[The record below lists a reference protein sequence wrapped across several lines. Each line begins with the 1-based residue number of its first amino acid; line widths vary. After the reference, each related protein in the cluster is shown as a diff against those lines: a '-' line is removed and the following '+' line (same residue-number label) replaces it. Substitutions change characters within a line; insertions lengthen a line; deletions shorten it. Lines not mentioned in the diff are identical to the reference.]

1 MRPLLFL
8 LLLPLSLAGQAPR
21 FSLDGGW
28 YDQPVTLMLEAEG
41 HTIYYTLNGATP
53 RPGGAVYRGPL
64 TLNSTTVVRAIACTG
79 GRCTSEQSH
88 TYFIGEPR
96 SAFPTLSVSV
106 SPDALFN
113 PEYGLYREGWMAS
126 RDSWKRPG
134 ANFWS
139 KKELLAYAEI
149 YDPGGES
156 VFRANTGFRL
166 FGGMSRLFPQK
177 SFSLVARGHYGKK
190 RIDYP
195 VFGAGRPEKFKSLV
209 FRNAGSDFGKSH
221 FRDALMISLVA
232 PWGLET
238 QDHQPAHVYLNGQ
251 YWGLYNIR
259 EKINRFFIEGLT
271 GEDRDSIDLLEHD
284 AHPKKGSAAHYKR
297 MLEYIRT
304 HDLAVDSHFAA
315 VARMMDTDNFL
326 HYQIAQIY
334 FDNQDAGGNIR
345 FWRPRRPDGRWRWIL
360 YDVDQGFGLHSTL
373 AYTHNTLAFHLEPN
387 GPSWPNPPWSTFLLR
402 HLLRNE
408 AFRQRFI
415 LRFFEVLY
423 TDLEPERVAA
433 RVAEFAD
440 LYRPEI
446 PRHFERWKLNARTWE
461 DQVRVMTD
469 FARKRPD
476 HLRRHLCAWFGL
488 PAPAAHTLVA
498 GEGGSLHV
506 SPDVGHSYPGGI
518 RVEGDSLRVVY
529 PVGTPLHI
537 QVEPRPGY
545 RFAGWEGLD
554 HPEWAQTLEAGR
566 APERIRARF
575 EPYRHPLA
583 ERIVIN
589 EIGANNTRS
598 GDWVEIFNAS
608 DQPVDITSW
617 ILADAKHTYRLPSA
631 ILPAGGYLVFCQD
644 LRRFKGQFPGVPATA
659 GTFGFGLNRLEE
671 AVYLYS
677 YDGAYVDSVRYR
689 VPPQDTLFTLA
700 LLLPELDNADP
711 RNWEIRPGTG
721 TPGAGNPHYV
731 QSKVQARQEGWLRA
745 GLYSGLAL
753 LLSLLLYGYGR
764 WWARPHG

>member
-1 MRPLLFL
+1 MRSL
-8 LLLPLSLAGQAPR
+8 LLLLLFPLGLSGQMPR
-21 FSLDGGW
+21 FSLEGGW
-28 YDQPVTLMLEAEG
+28 YDQPVTLRLEADG
-41 HTIYYTLNGATP
+41 HTVYYTANGATP
-53 RPGGAVYRGPL
+53 RPGGPVYRDSL
-64 TLNSTTVVRAIACTG
+64 VLRATTVVRAIACAN
-79 GRCTSEQSH
+79 GRCTPEQSH
-88 TYFIGEPR
+88 TFFIGEPR

-134 ANFWS
+134 ANFWQ
-139 KKELLAYAEI
+139 KKELLAHAEI
-149 YDPGGES
+149 YDADGHP

-177 SFSLVARGHYGKK
+177 SFSLVARDHYGRK

-195 VFGAGRPEKFKSLV
+195 VFGPGRPEKFKSLV

-221 FRDALMISLVA
+221 FRDALMTSLVA
-232 PWGLET
+232 PWDLET
-238 QDHQPAHVYLNGQ
+238 QDHKPAHVYLNGQ

-271 GEDRDSIDLLEHD
+271 GEDRDSIDLLEHN

-304 HDLAVDSHFAA
+304 HDLAVDSHFAE

-360 YDVDQGFGLHSTL
+360 YDVDQGFGLHSAQ

-387 GPSWPNPPWSTFLLR
+387 GPSWPNPPWSTYLLR
-402 HLLRNE
+402 NLLRNE
-408 AFRQRFI
+408 AFRERFI
-415 LRFFEVLY
+415 LRFFEVLS
-423 TDLEPERVAA
+423 TDLAPERVAA

-446 PRHFERWKLNARTWE
+446 PRHFARWKLNAGTWE
-461 DQVRVMTD
+461 DQVAVMTE
-469 FARKRPD
+469 FARRRPE
-476 HLRRHLCAWFGL
+476 HLRRHLCDWFGL
-488 PAPAAHTLVA
+488 PDPETHTLA
-498 GEGGSLHV
+498 ASPGGTLRIRPLLDSA
-506 SPDVGHSYPGGI
+506 YPGG
-518 RVEGDSLRVVY
+518 VALEGDSLEAVY
-529 PVGTPLHI
+529 PAGTRLHL
-537 QVEPRPGY
+537 QAEPRPGY
-545 RFAGWEGLD
+545 RFAGWEGLSGTD
-554 HPEWAQTLEAGR
+554 WEQSVEAGR
-566 APERIRARF
+566 ASPRIRARF

-589 EIGANNTRS
+589 EIGANNRRA
-598 GDWVEIFNAS
+598 GDWVEIYNAS
-608 DQPVDITSW
+608 PDPVDVTSW
-617 ILADAKHTYRLPSA
+617 ILADAKHSYLLPSA
-631 ILPAGGYLVFCQD
+631 VIPAGGYLVFCQD
-644 LRRFKGQFPGVPATA
+644 LGRFKSQFPGVPAAA

-677 YDGAYVDSVRYR
+677 YDGAYVDSLVYR

-721 TPGAGNPHYV
+721 TPGSGNPHYV
-731 QSKVQARQEGWLRA
+731 QSQVQARQKGWLRA
-745 GLYSGLAL
+745 GLYCGGVLM
-753 LLSLLLYGYGR
+753 LSLFLYGR
-764 WWARPHG
+764 WQRRSSGTA